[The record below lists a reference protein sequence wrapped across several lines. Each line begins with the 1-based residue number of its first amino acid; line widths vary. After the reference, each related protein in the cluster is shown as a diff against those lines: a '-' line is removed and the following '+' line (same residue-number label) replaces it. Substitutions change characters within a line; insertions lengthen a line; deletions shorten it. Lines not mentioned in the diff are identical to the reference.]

1 MARLLEELDPG
12 TPVYLGD
19 ERVGFVRGV
28 YAEGDARQAEYLS
41 VEWTARATVLLV
53 PTKDVATLDDRGVVL
68 MGDDPRGYAA
78 MPTFDEASHPTI
90 RKLR

>member
-28 YAEGDARQAEYLS
+28 YAEGDARLAEYLS
-41 VEWTARATVLLV
+41 IEWTARAAVLLV
-53 PTKDVATLDDRGVVL
+53 PTKDVAALEDRGVVL
-68 MGDDPRGYAA
+68 MGDDPRAYTA